1 MLRDRNGAAE
11 NSGTDG
17 ALRKN
22 TAKVDRCRAI
32 RHRLVERFE
41 NLRTDLVAPPAY
53 RRPEMHMEVLGTTRK
68 TRSHRLQATLEDTGR
83 DPTPTS
89 VHGGNGS
96 ASRIDEEHGHAVR
109 DRDCHYDPRRRG
121 GMPITHIYQMWIVT
135 TLGRRRLT
143 DPDVGSVDLSRVND
157 RVRSDLSAE
166 GLPSTPRGHGL
177 TPICKEAQVEWM
189 IASGLPCRRSLY
201 QPRERLRP
209 LGMDERGNSGSGHL
223 PYKREG

>member
-1 MLRDRNGAAE
+1 MLRDRNGAAGH
-11 NSGTDG
+11 SGTDG

-22 TAKVDRCRAI
+22 TAKIDRCRAI
-32 RHRLVERFE
+32 GYRLVERFE
-41 NLRTDLVAPPAY
+41 NLRTDLVARPAY
-53 RRPEMHMEVLGTTRK
+53 RRPEMHMEVFRTTRK
-68 TRSHRLQATLEDTGR
+68 ALSHRLHATLEDTGR

-89 VHGGNGS
+89 VHGCNGS

-109 DRDCHYDPRRRG
+109 DRDCHYDPGRRG
-121 GMPITHIYQMWIVT
+121 GMPITCIHQMWIIT

-189 IASGLPCRRSLY
+189 IASRLPCRGSLN

-209 LGMDERGNSGSGHL
+209 LGMDERGNPGFGHL